1 MKKLFSIMSNLQ
13 TNYLFKLDLKKMN
26 QYTGDKW
33 LIHGTKHSKDNQLQ
47 NLTPPPPVEYA
58 NK

>member
-1 MKKLFSIMSNLQ
+1 
-13 TNYLFKLDLKKMN
+13 MN

-47 NLTPPPPVEYA
+47 NLTPPPPPVEYA